1 MKRITALLL
10 ALLMVF
16 GAASALAETW
26 TCPNCGKS
34 DNDGAFCPSCGTPR
48 PGSTNLQP
56 GDYVYLGRWEQND
69 YTGDGAERL
78 RWIVIAVDGSKL
90 FLLCDKGIANLPFNG
105 RSDGTSWAGSSL
117 RQWLNY
123 DFYRG
128 AFNAQE
134 SAAILTTEVEDT
146 VDHSYYGFNTAS
158 RFSGTSEDK
167 VFLLSYLE
175 LTTYLNMQMAMAEP
189 TATVRKANRNI
200 LTDKYNGNAYCYWW
214 LRTSAYKNN
223 AMIMGPGGF
232 SSAYEHHSGVCVR
245 PALWVDA
252 SAVTT
257 Q

>member
-10 ALLMVF
+10 ALLLIF

-26 TCPNCGKS
+26 TCPNCGKTG
-34 DNDGAFCPSCGTPR
+34 NDGAFCPGCGTPK

-56 GDYVYLGRWEQND
+56 GDMVYFGRWEQND
-69 YTGDGAERL
+69 YTGDGAERI

-90 FLLCDKGIANLPFNG
+90 FLISEKALANVPFNS

-117 RQWLNY
+117 RRWLNY

-128 AFNAQE
+128 AFSGQEQNA
-134 SAAILTTEVEDT
+134 IYTTEVEDT
-146 VDHSYYGFNTAS
+146 VDHSYYQFNTAS

-167 VFLLSYLE
+167 IFILSYLE
-175 LTTYLNMQMAMAEP
+175 LNYLTIQMACAEP

-200 LTDKYNGNAYCYWW
+200 ITEKRDGNAYCYWW

-223 AMIMGPGGF
+223 AMIMGPNGF
-232 SSAYEHHSGVCVR
+232 TSAYEHHPGICVR
-245 PALWVDA
+245 PVLWVDA
-252 SAVTT
+252 SAVT